1 MDAIKWPSDEEHRDN
16 LEKYQINQSRA
27 MFTIILSIMIDV
39 FGYSM
44 VMPLLPAI
52 ATTLGATPIIYG
64 SIIASNA
71 VMILIFG
78 PIWGKMSDTYGRKKI
93 LMISQAGT
101 GVAFLLLAFS
111 NSLYIILA
119 GRILDGIFSG
129 QFPIIRAYISDVT
142 TPQTRA
148 SKMSKMMVGYTSG
161 MIIGPLLGAILGSF
175 GWGVPMIFASL
186 LCVISVVLTYS
197 VLVESMPKERIAD
210 LKAKQDLLKDSSDEI
225 ESIWNKEVGIRFFQ
239 LLLHSFISMIFT
251 TGLSFTLYRRYN
263 ANYVIIGSIMSIT
276 GIVLLVY
283 GLFLIKRV
291 IQKIGE
297 KRIFFLCI
305 FGYVILFLIYP
316 YLGEFWMM
324 YPFMAIYALCMSS
337 VYPLISSNITKAV
350 GPARQGEL
358 SGWSTNLR
366 SIAQIASPFISMVF
380 LELSGITIGLIFF
393 DSYELIGFTIV
404 FLAIGLLL
412 VAYIDVKKH
421 PRLYSYE
428 KMQKKFIADQKQKKE
443 AEKQKKKEEKLK
455 KKSGVEEA
463 YP

>member
-1 MDAIKWPSDEEHRDN
+1 
-16 LEKYQINQSRA
+16 
-27 MFTIILSIMIDV
+27 
-39 FGYSM
+39 
-44 VMPLLPAI
+44 
-52 ATTLGATPIIYG
+52 
-64 SIIASNA
+64 
-71 VMILIFG
+71 MILIFG
-78 PIWGKMSDTYGRKKI
+78 PIWGKLSDKYGRKSI

-101 GVAFLLLAFS
+101 GAAFLLLAFS

-148 SKMSKMMVGYTSG
+148 SQMSKMMVGYTSG
-161 MIIGPLLGAILGSF
+161 MIVGPVLGGILGSF

-186 LCVISVVLTYS
+186 LCVLSIVLTYS

-210 LKAKQDLLKDSSDEI
+210 LKVKRDLLKNSSDGI
-225 ESIWNKEVGIRFFQ
+225 ESIWTKEVGFRFFQ
-239 LLLHSFISMIFT
+239 LLLHSFIAMIFQ
-251 TGLSFTLYRRYN
+251 TGLSFTLFIRYT

-291 IQKIGE
+291 IQKFGE
-297 KRIFFLCI
+297 KRIFFLSIC
-305 FGYVILFLIYP
+305 GYIILFLIYP

-337 VYPLISSNITKAV
+337 VYPLISTNITKAV

-358 SGWSTNLR
+358 SGWSTNFR

-380 LELSGITIGLIFF
+380 LELRGLTIGLIYFN
-393 DSYELIGFTIV
+393 SYQLVGFTIV
-404 FLAIGLLL
+404 ILAMILLI
-412 VAYIDVKKH
+412 VAFIDVKIH

-428 KMQKKFIADQKQKKE
+428 KALRKRKKE
-443 AEKQKKKEEKLK
+443 SKKAMKTQ
-455 KKSGVEEA
+455 SDIMG
-463 YP
+463 

>member
-1 MDAIKWPSDEEHRDN
+1 
-16 LEKYQINQSRA
+16 

-64 SIIASNA
+64 AIIASNA

-78 PIWGKMSDTYGRKKI
+78 PIWGKLSDKYGRKLI

-111 NSLYIILA
+111 DSLFIILA

-129 QFPIIRAYISDVT
+129 QFPIVRAYISDVT
-142 TPQTRA
+142 TPQTRT
-148 SKMSKMMVGYTSG
+148 SKMSKIMVGYTSG
-161 MIIGPLLGAILGSF
+161 MIIGPLLGAILGTID
-175 GWGVPMIFASL
+175 WWVPMIFASL
-186 LCVISVVLTYS
+186 LCVLSVILTS
-197 VLVESMPKERIAD
+197 KVLVESMPKERIAD
-210 LKAKQDLLKDSSDEI
+210 LKAKQDLLKDSSNEMN
-225 ESIWNKEVGIRFFQ
+225 SIWTKEVGIRFTQ
-239 LLLHSFISMIFT
+239 LLMHSFIAMIFQ

-297 KRIFFLCI
+297 KRIFFLCLC
-305 FGYVILFLIYP
+305 GYIILFLIYP

-337 VYPLISSNITKAV
+337 IYPLISTNITKAV

-366 SIAQIASPFISMVF
+366 SIAQIVSPFVSMGF
-380 LELSGITIGLIFF
+380 LELSGLTIGLILF
-393 DSYELIGFTIV
+393 DSYQLIGFTI
-404 FLAIGLLL
+404 AILSIILII
-412 VAYIDVKKH
+412 VAFIDIKMH

-428 KMQKKFIADQKQKKE
+428 KSLRKRRKDSKKATKTQLDITGRKNIPK
-443 AEKQKKKEEKLK
+443 
-455 KKSGVEEA
+455 
-463 YP
+463 

>member
-1 MDAIKWPSDEEHRDN
+1 MEQ
-16 LEKYQINQSRA
+16 YQINPSRA

-64 SIIASNA
+64 AIIASNA

-78 PIWGKMSDTYGRKKI
+78 PIWGKLSDKYGRN
-93 LMISQAGT
+93 

-111 NSLYIILA
+111 DSLFIILA

-129 QFPIIRAYISDVT
+129 QFPIVRAYISDVT
-142 TPQTRA
+142 TPQTRT
-148 SKMSKMMVGYTSG
+148 SKMSKIMVGYTSG
-161 MIIGPLLGAILGSF
+161 MIIGPLLGAILGTI
-175 GWGVPMIFASL
+175 GWWVPMIFASL
-186 LCVISVVLTYS
+186 LCVLSVILTS
-197 VLVESMPKERIAD
+197 KVLVESMPKERIAD
-210 LKAKQDLLKDSSDEI
+210 LKAKQDLLKDSSNEMD
-225 ESIWNKEVGIRFFQ
+225 SIWTKEVGIRFTQ
-239 LLLHSFISMIFT
+239 LLIHSFIAMIFQ

-297 KRIFFLCI
+297 KRIFFLCLC
-305 FGYVILFLIYP
+305 GYIILFLIYP

-337 VYPLISSNITKAV
+337 IYPLISTNITKAV

-366 SIAQIASPFISMVF
+366 SIAQIVSPFVSMGF
-380 LELSGITIGLIFF
+380 LELSGLTIGLIFF
-393 DSYELIGFTIV
+393 DSYQLIGFTI
-404 FLAIGLLL
+404 AILSIILII
-412 VAYIDVKKH
+412 VAFIDIKMH

-428 KMQKKFIADQKQKKE
+428 KSLRKRRKDSKKAKKH
-443 AEKQKKKEEKLK
+443 
-455 KKSGVEEA
+455 S
-463 YP
+463 

>member
-1 MDAIKWPSDEEHRDN
+1 
-16 LEKYQINQSRA
+16 

-78 PIWGKMSDTYGRKKI
+78 PIWGKLSDKYGRKSI

-129 QFPIIRAYISDVT
+129 QFPIVRAYISDVT
-142 TPQTRA
+142 TPQNRA

-161 MIIGPLLGAILGSF
+161 MVIGPLLGGILGSF

-186 LCVISVVLTYS
+186 LCVISVVLTSS

-210 LKAKQDLLKDSSDEI
+210 LKAKRDLLKDSSDEI
-225 ESIWNKEVGIRFFQ
+225 DSIWNKEVGIRFAQ
-239 LLLHSFISMIFT
+239 LLLHSFIAMIFQ

-263 ANYVIIGSIMSIT
+263 ANYAIIGSIMSIT
-276 GIVLLVY
+276 GIVLLIY

-305 FGYVILFLIYP
+305 CGYIILFLIYP

-337 VYPLISSNITKAV
+337 IYPLISTNITKAV

-380 LELSGITIGLIFF
+380 LELSGLTIGLIFF
-393 DSYELIGFTIV
+393 DSYQLIGFTI
-404 FLAIGLLL
+404 AILCIILLT
-412 VAYIDVKKH
+412 VAFIDVKMH

-428 KMQKKFIADQKQKKE
+428 KALRKRMKESKKATKTQLDII
-443 AEKQKKKEEKLK
+443 
-455 KKSGVEEA
+455 G
-463 YP
+463 

>member
-1 MDAIKWPSDEEHRDN
+1 MKSQIFPSEEEHKEH
-16 LEKYQINQSRA
+16 LGKYQINPSRA

-52 ATTLGATPIIYG
+52 ATNLGATPLIYA

-78 PIWGKMSDTYGRKKI
+78 PIWGKLSDKYGRKSI

-101 GVAFLLLAFS
+101 GAAFLLLAFS

-129 QFPIIRAYISDVT
+129 QFPIVRAYISDVT
-142 TPQTRA
+142 TPQTRV
-148 SKMSKMMVGYTSG
+148 SQMSKMMVGYTSG
-161 MIIGPLLGAILGSF
+161 MIVGPLLGGILGSF
-175 GWGVPMIFASL
+175 GWGVPMIFASF
-186 LCVISVVLTYS
+186 LCILSIVLTYY

-210 LKAKQDLLKDSSDEI
+210 LKAKQDLLKNSSDDI
-225 ESIWNKEVGIRFFQ
+225 KSLWTKEVGIRFSQ
-239 LLLHSFISMIFT
+239 LVLHSFIAMIFQV
-251 TGLSFTLYRRYN
+251 GLSFTLYTRYT
-263 ANYVIIGSIMSIT
+263 ANYIIIGSIMSIT
-276 GIVLLVY
+276 GIVLLIY

-291 IQKIGE
+291 IQKVGE
-297 KRIFFLCI
+297 KRIFFLSI
-305 FGYVILFLIYP
+305 SGYVILFLIYP
-316 YLGEFWMM
+316 YLDEIWMM

-337 VYPLISSNITKAV
+337 VYPLISTNITKAV

-366 SIAQIASPFISMVF
+366 SIAQIISPFISMSF
-380 LELSGITIGLIFF
+380 LELRGLTIGLIYFT
-393 DSYELIGFTIV
+393 SYQLVGFTIV
-404 FLAIGLLL
+404 ILATILLI
-412 VAYIDVKKH
+412 VAFVDVKKH

-428 KMQKKFIADQKQKKE
+428 KALRKKRKE
-443 AEKQKKKEEKLK
+443 AKKGKTENL
-455 KKSGVEEA
+455 
-463 YP
+463 